1 MKKNHTIKLFPV
13 DEGVFSEGQMRLAA
27 MEDDTLVGCVDLYN
41 YDPVHRRAEVGI
53 VVVKQFRHQGVG
65 AAILNQLTSF
75 CATSLS
81 LHQLYC
87 DIAAVNSASL
97 KLFEHCGYVRCGLM
111 KEWLLVAGRYVDS
124 VRLQLMLD
132 SVEGGCSDL

>member
-87 DIAAVNSASL
+87 DIAVVNDASL
-97 KLFEHCGYVRCGLM
+97 HLFEKCGYERCGYM
-111 KEWLLVAGRYVDS
+111 REWISIDDEFVDS
-124 VRLQLMLD
+124 VRLQRILNA
-132 SVEGGCSDL
+132 DL

>member
-1 MKKNHTIKLFPV
+1 MIRLYTV
-13 DEGVFSEGQMRLAA
+13 DKGVFQEGQMQLAA
-27 MEDDTLVGCVDLYN
+27 MDGDTVVGCVDLYN
-41 YDPVHRRAEVGI
+41 YDPVNHRAEVGI
-53 VVVKQFRHQGVG
+53 VVAPEFRHKGVG
-65 AAILNQLTSF
+65 TAILNELTTF
-75 CATSLS
+75 CTRSLS